1 MAVILEIPQR
11 KFICSFFKLQR
22 KHANEIKGFCQK
34 KSEKVTKKVK
44 KDNQIP
50 FVASMGVFLEIPQ
63 RK

>member
-1 MAVILEIPQR
+1 MGGSREEGEEETKSMP
-11 KFICSFFKLQR
+11 
-22 KHANEIKGFCQK
+22 HAP
-34 KSEKVTKKVK
+34 VTKKVK